1 MDYEALRKM
10 RMEQNACARLM
21 GAQITKIEEGYA
33 KVEVAASP
41 VLLNPQ
47 GSMHGGCLFTLCD
60 IAGSSAAVSHGYQIA
75 TVDADIR
82 YLNAGIGLK
91 RATAQA
97 REIKRGK
104 KLLVYQI
111 DVTDDSG
118 KLLVVGMF
126 SYMPLDREIVLEQR

>member
-10 RMEQNACARLM
+10 RMEQNAFARLM

-33 KVEVAASP
+33 KVEVEASP

-75 TVDADIR
+75 TVD
-82 YLNAGIGLK
+82 AGIGLK

-126 SYMPLDREIVLEQR
+126 SYMPLDRGIVLE